1 MFNPP
6 YVAYLVGNLLFLGS
20 SWVMACP
27 DDCWGS
33 TQTHSERC
41 TEMSWMEGMPSMRRH
56 HYVMNQGIPDAYRRL
71 GNPLFAD
78 TAGLAE
84 GLRVYQQNCAACHGE
99 QGRGDGSAGDT
110 LRPRPAN
117 LQRLSCMSMMA
128 NDAYLYWTIAEGG
141 KPVDSDMPAFK
152 ESLSSEEIW
161 SVVLYLRQD
170 L

>member
-20 SWVMACP
+20 SWAMACP

-33 TQTHSERC
+33 PQMQGERC
-41 TEMSWMEGMPSMRRH
+41 AEMGRMEGMPSIRRH
-56 HYVMNQGIPDAYRRL
+56 HYVMNHSLPDAYRGL
-71 GNPLFAD
+71 DNPLIAS
-78 TAGLAE
+78 TEVLAE
-84 GLRVYQQNCAACHGE
+84 GQRVYQQNCTACHGA
-99 QGRGDGSAGDT
+99 QGRGDGPAGET
-110 LRPRPAN
+110 LQPRPAN
-117 LQRLSCMSMMA
+117 LQRLSHMSIMA

-141 KPVDSDMPAFK
+141 KPVESGMPAFK
-152 ESLSSEEIW
+152 ESLSAEEIW